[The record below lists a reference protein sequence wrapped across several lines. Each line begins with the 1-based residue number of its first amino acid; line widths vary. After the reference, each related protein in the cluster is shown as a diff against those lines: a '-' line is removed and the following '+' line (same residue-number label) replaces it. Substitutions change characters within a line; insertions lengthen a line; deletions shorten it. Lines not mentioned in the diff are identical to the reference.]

1 MKKILLASKYK
12 TLLQKHSNLLAN
24 WKFKVFTTTSGSEAL
39 KLHKE
44 HNFHLIVSDFEL
56 EGMCIST
63 LFTLIHK
70 DTHAQRVPLI
80 ITCHD
85 LPDSMQRAK
94 SIGASDIVV
103 KPIDPIKF
111 LEVIGNHVGLKLIR
125 SKRIEIKIVV
135 KIKKDGHEFICLS
148 RNISNTGMLIKSDY
162 ALHIGDQINCTF
174 TLPDFC
180 NPIEAYGEVVR
191 YMTDPECEDLYGIN
205 FISISASQL
214 KAIIDYIYSP
224 TIAHFISKT
233 TKSESYIF
241 NKDARRVIEKTRQIP
256 EK

>member
-1 MKKILLASKYK
+1 MKKILLASQYR

-24 WKFKVFTTTSGSEAL
+24 WKFKVFTATSGSEAL

-44 HNFHLIVSDFEL
+44 HNFDLIVSDFEL

-85 LPDSMQRAK
+85 LPDSIQRAK
-94 SIGASDIVV
+94 SIGASDIIV
-103 KPIDPIKF
+103 KPIDPIKL
-111 LEVIGNHVGLKLIR
+111 LEVIGNHIGLKLIR
-125 SKRIEIKIVV
+125 GKRVEIKVVV
-135 KIKKDGHEFICLS
+135 KIKKDGHEFICQS
-148 RNISNTGMLIKSDY
+148 RNISNTGILIKSDY
-162 ALHIGDQINCTF
+162 ALQIGDQLDCTF
-174 TLPDFC
+174 TLPDYHS
-180 NPIEAYGEVVR
+180 PVEAFGEVVR
-191 YMTDPECEDLYGIN
+191 YMTDAECEDLYGIN
-205 FISISASQL
+205 FVSISASHL

-224 TIAHFISKT
+224 SIAHFISKT

-241 NKDARRVIEKTRQIP
+241 NKDTRRIIEKTRQIP
-256 EK
+256 EE